1 MGRKVD
7 FRGTTQIHRY
17 FAATVLP
24 GYGHIRL
31 ISLCCNGHTRQGL
44 LLFQPGSSRT
54 RLHLFPGYRFAA
66 KPPALCNPP
75 GKITYPFITI
85 FEYIGYIV
93 IQTIREC
100 KRFFKIFTKFYMHN
114 TESSVVLFDWQ
125 IQEYKILYAMT
136 SEYLLNTPKHTIDR
150 RNGIG
155 SAQAG

>member
-114 TESSVVLFDWQ
+114 TESSVVLFD
-125 IQEYKILYAMT
+125 
-136 SEYLLNTPKHTIDR
+136 
-150 RNGIG
+150 
-155 SAQAG
+155 